1 MKNLIIFVLALIA
14 LSSVFS
20 VKLNKVLKE
29 EKVLGVSKLNDDEEL
44 DNKSEVNKN
53 DNLNLN
59 NNENMGRPRPGS
71 KVEEKEEHRPRPGSK
86 IEEKN
91 EKNSLRQVD
100 CNQLKVD
107 LQNDER
113 KDSILQFLNC

>member
-20 VKLNKVLKE
+20 VKLDKVLKE
-29 EKVLGVSKLNDDEEL
+29 EKVLKVSKLNDDEEL

-53 DNLNLN
+53 NSENLNS
-59 NNENMGRPRPGS
+59 GRPGKKLEEKSDKELGRPGGR
-71 KVEEKEEHRPRPGSK
+71 KVEEKT
-86 IEEKN
+86 
-91 EKNSLRQVD
+91 SLRQVD
-100 CNQLKVD
+100 CDRLQID

-113 KDSILQFLNC
+113 KDSILEFLNCPKKS